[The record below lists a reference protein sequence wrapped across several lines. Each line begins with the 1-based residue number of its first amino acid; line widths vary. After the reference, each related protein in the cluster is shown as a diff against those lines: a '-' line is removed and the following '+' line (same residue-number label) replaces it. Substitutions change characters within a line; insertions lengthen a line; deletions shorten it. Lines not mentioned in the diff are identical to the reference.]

1 MLIELPTYMK
11 NKIFTTI
18 LGSTFFIKEDAKGIF
33 LKLDLKDMG
42 CQTLLFIR
50 KRDDNRLVRKFYT

>member
-1 MLIELPTYMK
+1 MK

-33 LKLDLKDMG
+33 LKLDLKEMG